1 MIEKFNFYDLYA
13 YFLPGV
19 ILLALMLVPFALIAL
34 TVPFSSSFQSGIF
47 ALVLSYVFGY
57 LVQSVARVLF
67 PSKVRK
73 EGKERYPSQILLD
86 TNDERLSSDFKTMI
100 GKLIKQQFGL
110 EVIKDGDAATIDRAR
125 NDAFRL
131 CRTYLLQESKKSYA
145 EQFEGMYAFFRG
157 ASTACL
163 LGLPAY
169 MSVAVNAL
177 FGPRIVWLPISAAL
191 WLCFFLLIQSRFHR
205 GESSIRG
212 TERHGFWKSVLT
224 WLGYGE
230 NPANTTEKHGFWRS
244 AWTRLSEQ
252 WYFWFISAAAL
263 ILGSFFNVLAVS
275 RSHDICDSKVILAT
289 IVMVLILG
297 LTASVLAASS
307 RSMMWDFAATVYRDY
322 AALSQKAFK
331 TQG

>member
-19 ILLALMLVPFALIAL
+19 ILLALMLIPFAL

-86 TNDERLSSDFKTMI
+86 ADDRGLSSDLKTMV
-100 GKLIKQQFGL
+100 GKFINQQFGL
-110 EVIKDGDAATIDRAR
+110 QVIEGGDVATIDRAR

-145 EQFEGMYAFFRG
+145 EQLQGMYAFFRG

-169 MSVAVNAL
+169 MSVAVYAL
-177 FGPRIVWLPISAAL
+177 VGPRIVWLPISAAL
-191 WLCFFLLIQSRFHR
+191 WLCFFLLIQSRFH
-205 GESSIRG
+205 
-212 TERHGFWKSVLT
+212 
-224 WLGYGE
+224 YGE
-230 NPANTTEKHGFWRS
+230 DPVPRTEKHGFWRR
-244 AWTRLSEQ
+244 AWTRLSDQ
-252 WYFWFISAAAL
+252 WYFWLLSAVAL
-263 ILGSFFNVLAVS
+263 VLGSFFDVLALS
-275 RSHDICDSKVILAT
+275 RSHHVSDGKVILAT

-297 LTASVLAASS
+297 STASVFAASS

-322 AALSQKAFK
+322 AALSQKVFK
-331 TQG
+331 TQDAQ

>member
-19 ILLALMLVPFALIAL
+19 ILLALMLIPFAFR
-34 TVPFSSSFQSGIF
+34 VPFSSSFQSGIL

-73 EGKERYPSQILLD
+73 KGQERYPSQILLD
-86 TNDERLSSDFKTMI
+86 ADDRRLSSELKTMI
-100 GKLIKQQFGL
+100 GKFISQQFGL
-110 EVIKDGDAATIDRAR
+110 QVIEGGDVATIDRAR

-145 EQFEGMYAFFRG
+145 EQLQGMYAFFRG

-169 MSVAVNAL
+169 MSVAVYAL
-177 FGPRIVWLPISAAL
+177 VGPRIVWLPISAAL
-191 WLCFFLLIQSRFHR
+191 WLCFFLLIQSRFH
-205 GESSIRG
+205 
-212 TERHGFWKSVLT
+212 
-224 WLGYGE
+224 YGE
-230 NPANTTEKHGFWRS
+230 DPMPRTEKHGSWKS
-244 AWTRLSEQ
+244 ARTRLSEQ
-252 WYFWFISAAAL
+252 WYFWLLSAVAL
-263 ILGSFFNVLAVS
+263 VLGSLFDVLVLLRPHHVS
-275 RSHDICDSKVILAT
+275 DGKVILAT

-297 LTASVLAASS
+297 STASVFAASS

-322 AALSQKAFK
+322 AALNQKVFK
-331 TQG
+331 TQDAQ